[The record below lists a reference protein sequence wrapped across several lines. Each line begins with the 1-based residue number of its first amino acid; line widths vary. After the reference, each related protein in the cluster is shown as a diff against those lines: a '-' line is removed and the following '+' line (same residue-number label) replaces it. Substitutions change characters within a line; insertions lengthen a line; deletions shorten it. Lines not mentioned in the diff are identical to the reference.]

1 MSGGRDG
8 WPYAAGVQRRGP
20 WQVLGTRQVYANP
33 WMRVREDQVLRP
45 NGAPGIYGVVE
56 FVPAVGVVALTADE
70 QVYLVGQYRYP
81 TDGYSWEIVTG
92 YADPAE
98 ELVRSAQRE
107 LREEAGLSAGTW
119 TSLGQCHISNSVTD
133 QVGHLYLARELTVGE
148 AQPDETEELSV
159 RTVPLAQALA
169 MAQASEIV
177 QAFSL
182 VGLYRAWHLLY
193 PSR

>member
-1 MSGGRDG
+1 
-8 WPYAAGVQRRGP
+8 
-20 WQVLGTRQVYANP
+20 
-33 WMRVREDQVLRP
+33 MREQAR
-45 NGAPGIYGVVE
+45 
-56 FVPAVGVVALTADE
+56 LT
-70 QVYLVGQYRYP
+70 
-81 TDGYSWEIVTG
+81 
-92 YADPAE
+92 
-98 ELVRSAQRE
+98 
-107 LREEAGLSAGTW
+107 AGTW

-133 QVGHLYLARELTVGE
+133 QVGHLYLARELMVGE

-169 MAQASEIV
+169 MAQASAIV